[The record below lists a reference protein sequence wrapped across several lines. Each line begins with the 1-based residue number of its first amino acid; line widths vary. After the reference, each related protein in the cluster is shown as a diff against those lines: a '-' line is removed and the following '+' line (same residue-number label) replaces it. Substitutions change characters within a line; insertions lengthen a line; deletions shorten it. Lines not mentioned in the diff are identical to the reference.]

1 MIRRVKQAAVRGC
14 SPWLLQPEHSSWV
27 GAPGN
32 AWWGVLEV
40 LIMLKIHISH
50 NADSTHH
57 LTKPLVIHLVALTAM
72 WSALDSFQS
81 LNLSY
86 LIIMHR
92 MTVWVNLSDS
102 PTLFMILMTAWVNL
116 SNSPNLFMT
125 LNQMS
130 FIPDLL
136 FILCGRVPKSDFD
149 IITRTNPR
157 RGQALC
163 LLDDASLFPID
174 QGCRQPSNL
183 GLLLWCK
190 RVQDVLWIRATRG
203 PTIIALIG
211 SPGILLGIVNSV

>member
-1 MIRRVKQAAVRGC
+1 
-14 SPWLLQPEHSSWV
+14 
-27 GAPGN
+27 
-32 AWWGVLEV
+32 
-40 LIMLKIHISH
+40 MLKIHISH
-50 NADSTHH
+50 NIDSTHH
-57 LTKPLVIHLVALTAM
+57 LIKPLVIHLVALTAI

-81 LNLSY
+81 LTLSY

-92 MTVWVNLSDS
+92 MTVWVNLRDS
-102 PTLFMILMTAWVNL
+102 PTLFMI
-116 SNSPNLFMT
+116 

-136 FILCGRVPKSDFD
+136 FILCGRVPKCDFD

-163 LLDDASLFPID
+163 LRDDASLFPID

-183 GLLLWCK
+183 CLLLWCK

-203 PTIIALIG
+203 PTIIALFG